1 MLENRPLRVGTLLW
15 LLAMSGVVALTVI
28 VLPQVIA
35 RLPQRVPLG
44 LPLAA
49 AASLVQNALIVAA
62 AVWLGIALG
71 RPLGLSAPALEAA
84 ASGGDIV
91 RALKPQLAPALLGGV
106 AAGGLLL
113 LAIRWTPAAL
123 VDAGRGLEIPLLV
136 RILYG
141 GVTEETLMRW
151 GLMTALLWL
160 SWRFLQRGE
169 GMPRQ
174 RYVWASALIA
184 SVAFGVLH
192 LPAVMAI
199 GVELSAPVVSFVVVG
214 NSLPGLLFGYL
225 YWRYGLEAAIGAHGL
240 AHVVA
245 TLAVA
250 L

>member
-15 LLAMSGVVALTVI
+15 LLAMSGVVVLTVM
-28 VLPQVIA
+28 VLPQFMA
-35 RLPQRVPLG
+35 KLPQRVPLG

-49 AASLVQNALIVAA
+49 ALVQNGLLVAA

-71 RPLGLSAPALEAA
+71 RPLGLSAPAIEAA
-84 ASGGDIV
+84 ASGLDIV

-106 AAGGLLL
+106 AAGGFLL
-113 LAIRWTPAAL
+113 LATRLTPAAL

-136 RILYG
+136 KILYG

-160 SWRFLQRGE
+160 SWRFLQRSE
-169 GMPRQ
+169 GVPHR

-184 SVAFGVLH
+184 SVLFGVLH

-199 GVELSAPVVSFVVVG
+199 GVELSAPVASFVVVA

-240 AHVVA
+240 AHIVA
-245 TLAVA
+245 TLAPS